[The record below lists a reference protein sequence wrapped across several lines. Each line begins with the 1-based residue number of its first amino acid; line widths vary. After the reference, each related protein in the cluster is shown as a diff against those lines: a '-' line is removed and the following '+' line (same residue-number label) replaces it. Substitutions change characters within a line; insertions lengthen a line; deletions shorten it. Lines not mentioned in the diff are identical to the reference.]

1 MDIRFS
7 MEQKGNGLMS
17 QRRKKKKV
25 VSVRRKRP
33 INIDIVFFGAVA
45 VYICVICY
53 MGMSSTHIAGY
64 EVNAGTLAV
73 NHTYTGFAVRQ
84 ESVYS
89 ADTSGYV
96 SYYARDGERVSASS
110 LIYTIDEK
118 GEINELIQQ
127 NAENVDLT
135 DDNFSMILGEIR
147 SYMNDYED
155 RNFSDVYEFQSS
167 VESSVMDLLNQNMLE
182 SLEEAGEDSMFSRVY
197 SGGIGILEYYT
208 DGYENVTV
216 EGMTEEMLDAS
227 AYEKQDL
234 KKEIVQAGEPIY
246 KLSTSEK
253 WSLVV
258 PLTEEEAAEFQ
269 ADETKYM
276 EVEFTRDHT
285 TAWADFSIV
294 RVGAAPCARLDFNT
308 SMVRFADL
316 RYIEVEFL
324 IDDEEGLKIP
334 NTAIVEK
341 EFYLIP
347 QAFLVQQ
354 GEEQGFMKEVYDEN
368 GQATVEFVSMTLY
381 YADEEYYYVDPKES
395 DYVTGQEKM
404 PIGTYL
410 VQPDTQER
418 FQIGMNSTL
427 QGVYNINKGYTQFR
441 QINILYQNEEYAL
454 VEEGTSYGLTVYDH
468 IVLNGDAVDEEEIIY

>member
-1 MDIRFS
+1 
-7 MEQKGNGLMS
+7 MS
-17 QRRKKKKV
+17 QRRKKRKV

-33 INIDIVFFGAVA
+33 INIDLVFFGAVA

-53 MGMSSTHIAGY
+53 MGMSSVHIAGY

-84 ESVYS
+84 ESVYT

-96 SYYARDGERVSASS
+96 SYYARDGERVSGSS
-110 LIYTIDEK
+110 LVYTIDEK
-118 GEINELIQQ
+118 GEINEFIQQ

-135 DDNFSMILGEIR
+135 DDNFSMIRGEIH
-147 SYMNDYED
+147 SYMNDY
-155 RNFSDVYEFQSS
+155 SDLEFLNTYEFQSS
-167 VESSVMDLLNQNMLE
+167 IESSVMDLLNQNMLD
-182 SLEEAGEDSMFSRVY
+182 SLEEAGEDSMFSKVY
-197 SGGIGILEYYT
+197 SGGVGILEYYT
-208 DGYENVTV
+208 DGYESVTV
-216 EGMTEEMLDAS
+216 ESMTEEMLDPS
-227 AYEKQDL
+227 SYEKQSL
-234 KKEIVQAGEPIY
+234 KKEIVQAGENAY

-269 ADETKYM
+269 KDETKYM
-276 EVEFTRDHT
+276 EVEFVRDGT
-285 TAWADFSIV
+285 TAWADFSII
-294 RVGAAPCARLDFNT
+294 RVGAVPCARLDFNN

-316 RYIEVEFL
+316 RYIEVEFQVE
-324 IDDEEGLKIP
+324 DERGLKIP

-347 QAFLVQQ
+347 QQFLVEQ
-354 GEEQGFMKEVYDEN
+354 GEEKGFMKEVYDEN
-368 GQATVEFVSMTLY
+368 GQASVEFVNATLY

-395 DYVTGQEKM
+395 DFTTGKDKL

-410 VQPDTQER
+410 VEPDTQER
-418 FQIGMNSTL
+418 FQIGMGKTL

-441 QINILYQNEEYAL
+441 QINILYQNEEYTL
-454 VEEGTSYGLTVYDH
+454 VEEGTSYGLTIYDH
-468 IVLNGDAVDEEEIIY
+468 IVLNGEAVDEEEIIY

>member
-1 MDIRFS
+1 MA
-7 MEQKGNGLMS
+7 
-17 QRRKKKKV
+17 QRRKHRKV

-33 INIDIVFFGAVA
+33 INIDLVFFGAVA

-64 EVNAGTLAV
+64 EVNAGTLSV
-73 NHTYTGFAVRQ
+73 NHTYTGFAIRQ
-84 ESVYS
+84 ESVYY

-96 SYYARDGERVSASS
+96 SYYARGGERVSGSS
-110 LIYTIDEK
+110 LIYTVDEK

-127 NAENVDLT
+127 NAVSVSLT
-135 DDNFSMILGEIR
+135 DENFSALRGDIR
-147 SYMNDYED
+147 SFANNYDDMQ
-155 RNFSDVYEFQSS
+155 FSDVYHFQTS
-167 VESSVMDLLNQNMLE
+167 VESTVMDLTNQNMLE
-182 SLEEAGEDSMFSRVY
+182 SLEEAGEDNMFSKVY
-197 SGGIGILEYYT
+197 AGGIGILEYYS
-208 DGYENVTV
+208 DGYEDVTL
-216 EGMTEEMLDAS
+216 ESMNESMLDAS
-227 AYEKQDL
+227 SYAPQNL
-234 KKEIVQAGEPIY
+234 KKELIQAGEPAY
-246 KLSTSEK
+246 KLSTSEE
-253 WSLVV
+253 WSLIV
-258 PLTEEEAAEFQ
+258 PLTPEEAADFQ
-269 ADETKYM
+269 MKETKFM

-285 TAWADFSIV
+285 RAWAEFSIV
-294 RVGAAPCARLDFNT
+294 NVGATPCARLDFNN

-316 RYIEVEFL
+316 RYMEVEFL

-347 QAFLVQQ
+347 QKFLVEQ
-354 GEEQGFMKEVYDEN
+354 GEEEGFMKEVYDET
-368 GQATVEFVSMTLY
+368 GKSSIEFVSMTIY
-381 YADEEYYYVDPKES
+381 YADEENYYVDPKEI
-395 DYVTGQEKM
+395 DFTTGKVKL

-410 VQPDTQER
+410 VAPDEEDR
-418 FQIGMNSTL
+418 FQVGQNDVL

>member
-1 MDIRFS
+1 MA
-7 MEQKGNGLMS
+7 
-17 QRRKKKKV
+17 QRHRKKKI
-25 VSVRRKRP
+25 VSVQRKRP
-33 INIDIVFFGAVA
+33 INIDRVFFGAVA

-64 EVNAGTLAV
+64 EVNEGTLSV

-84 ESVYS
+84 ETVYQ

-96 SYYARDGERVSASS
+96 SYYARDGERVSGSS

-118 GEINELIQQ
+118 GEINEFIQQ
-127 NAENVDLT
+127 NAEDVDLT
-135 DDNFSMILGEIR
+135 DDDFSMILGEIR
-147 SYMNDYED
+147 SYMGSY
-155 RNFSDVYEFQSS
+155 SDLQFADAYSFQSS
-167 VESSVMDLLNQNMLE
+167 VESSVMDLMNQSMLE
-182 SLEEAGEDSMFSRVY
+182 SLEEAGESSMFTRVY

-208 DGYENVTV
+208 DGYEDVTV
-216 EGMTEEMLDAS
+216 ESMTEEMLDAS
-227 AYEKQDL
+227 SYESQSL
-234 KKEIVQAGEPIY
+234 KREIVQAGEPMY

-258 PLTEEEAAEFQ
+258 PLTEEEAADFQ
-269 ADETKYM
+269 QNETKYM

-285 TAWADFSIV
+285 TAWADFSV
-294 RVGAAPCARLDFNT
+294 VYVGTKPCARLDFNN
-308 SMVRFADL
+308 SMVRFADV

-324 IDDEEGLKIP
+324 VDDEVGLKIP

-347 QAFLVQQ
+347 QGFLVEQ
-354 GEEQGFMKEVYDEN
+354 GEDKGFMKEVYDEN
-368 GQATVEFVSMTLY
+368 GQPSVEFVSMTLY

-395 DYVTGQEKM
+395 DFSTGKEKLAM
-404 PIGTYL
+404 GTYL

-418 FQIGMNSTL
+418 FQIGMSQTL

-441 QINILYQNEEYAL
+441 QISILYQNEEYTL

-468 IVLNGDAVDEEEIIY
+468 IVLNGEAVDEEEIIY

>member
-1 MDIRFS
+1 
-7 MEQKGNGLMS
+7 MS
-17 QRRKKKKV
+17 QRRKKKKIV
-25 VSVRRKRP
+25 NIRSRRP
-33 INIDIVFFGAVA
+33 ISIDLVFFGAVA

-64 EVNAGTLAV
+64 EVNAGTLSV

-84 ESVYS
+84 ESVYT

-96 SYYARDGERVSASS
+96 SYYAREGERVSASS
-110 LIYTIDEK
+110 LVYTIDEK

-135 DDNFSMILGEIR
+135 DENFSMIRGEIR
-147 SYMNDYED
+147 SYMNDYSD
-155 RNFSDVYEFQSS
+155 RNFLDTYEFQAS

-216 EGMTEEMLDAS
+216 ESMTEEMLDAS
-227 AYEKQDL
+227 SYAKESL
-234 KKEIVQAGEPIY
+234 KKEIVQAGENVY

-258 PLTEEEAAEFQ
+258 PLTEEEAAGFQ
-269 ADETKYM
+269 QDETKYM
-276 EVEFTRDHT
+276 QVEFTRDHT
-285 TAWADFSIV
+285 KAWADFSIV
-294 RVGAAPCARLDFNT
+294 YVGATPCARLDFNN

-316 RYIEVEFL
+316 RYIEVEFQV
-324 IDDEEGLKIP
+324 DDEQGLKIP

-347 QAFLVQQ
+347 QKFLVEQ
-354 GEEQGFMKEVYDEN
+354 GEDKGFMKEIYDEN
-368 GQATVEFVSMTLY
+368 GQASVEFVNMTLY

-395 DYVTGQEKM
+395 DFATGKEKM
-404 PIGTYL
+404 PIGAYL

-418 FQIGMNSTL
+418 FQVGMNKTL

-441 QINILYQNEEYAL
+441 QINILYQNEEYTL
-454 VEEGTSYGLTVYDH
+454 VEEGTSYGLTIYDH
-468 IVLNGDAVDEEEIIY
+468 IVLNGDAVDEEEVVY

>member
-1 MDIRFS
+1 MA
-7 MEQKGNGLMS
+7 
-17 QRRKKKKV
+17 QRHKKKKI
-25 VSVRRKRP
+25 VSVQRKRP
-33 INIDIVFFGAVA
+33 INIDLVFFGAVA

-53 MGMSSTHIAGY
+53 MGMSSEHIAGY
-64 EVNAGTLAV
+64 EVNEGTLSV

-84 ESVYS
+84 ETVYQ

-96 SYYARDGERVSASS
+96 SYYAREGERVSGAS

-135 DDNFSMILGEIR
+135 DDDFSLIR
-147 SYMNDYED
+147 SEIYSYMSDYSDLE
-155 RNFSDVYEFQSS
+155 FSDAYAFQSS
-167 VESSVMDLLNQNMLE
+167 AESSVMDLMNQSMLE
-182 SLEEAGEDSMFSRVY
+182 SLEEAGENSMFSRIY
-197 SGGIGILEYYT
+197 SGGIGILEYYA
-208 DGYENVTV
+208 DGYEDVTV
-216 EGMTEEMLDAS
+216 ETMTEDMLDAS
-227 AYEKQDL
+227 SYEPQNL
-234 KKEIVQAGEPIY
+234 KKDLIQAGEPAY

-258 PLTEEEAAEFQ
+258 PLTEEEAAGFQ
-269 ADETKYM
+269 RDETKYM

-285 TAWADFSIV
+285 TAWADFSV
-294 RVGAAPCARLDFNT
+294 TYVGALPCARLDFNS
-308 SMVRFADL
+308 SMVRFADA

-324 IDDEEGLKIP
+324 VDDTSGLKIP
-334 NTAIVEK
+334 NTSIVEK

-347 QAFLVQQ
+347 QSFLVEE
-354 GEEQGFMKEVYDEN
+354 GEDKGFMKEIYDEN
-368 GQATVEFVSMTLY
+368 GQPSVEFVAMTLY
-381 YADEEYYYVDPKES
+381 YADEECYYVDPRES
-395 DYVTGQEKM
+395 DFATGKEKL

-418 FQIGMNSTL
+418 FQIGKTDTL

-441 QINILYQNEEYAL
+441 QINILFQNEEYTL

-468 IVLNGDAVDEEEIIY
+468 IVLNGEAVDEEEIIY